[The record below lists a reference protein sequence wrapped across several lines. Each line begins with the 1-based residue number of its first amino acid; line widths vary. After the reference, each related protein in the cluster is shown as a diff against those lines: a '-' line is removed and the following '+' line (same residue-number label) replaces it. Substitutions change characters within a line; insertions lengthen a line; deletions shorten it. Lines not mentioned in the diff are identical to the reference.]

1 MASDVDTYVREILD
15 NVQVIEATRKLA
27 TEEKVL
33 AKVRE
38 ASGTAGVK
46 AYKQVTAEAAKAA
59 KEAERAA
66 KGPSAWT
73 QALTANTEAVKDSVK
88 ELGEFRSK
96 VNLGAESLGKIGAA
110 LSLVDP
116 SLASVA
122 QGLQKVTGLASAGA
136 AGSQVLGG
144 AMTSVATAAVG
155 VGLAVAPLITLY
167 ADLAS
172 AQEQAKASE
181 EARANAMNRNIGFT
195 ERVAKAQRAALDA
208 VKGDE
213 ERERIKITE
222 AWTAALEEELAPLR
236 EEYALLEKISGN
248 SPKAVE
254 ARKRMNELVEE
265 QIELEAKASLGADAD
280 ILAAD
285 IARDR
290 AEAEQSVTDRLKDKE
305 KAIKDVQKADED
317 AFKEAMAYLQKEI
330 EAEHKFNEN
339 LGQSQADRAK
349 KEQDELDAFNDMLKE
364 KGEADAEALAESEER
379 YAESI
384 EKRRAMAEDMLSGVS
399 DLTAGV
405 FDLITQS
412 QEQATDRATDRVE
425 TLQEAYDEAVADGD
439 TAKAK
444 ALKAQVRAAE
454 KGALDAFEAQQKT
467 ALAQAIVQGILGVA
481 TAAASAPPPAN
492 LIPMGV
498 AALTGAAQVAAVKAV
513 KPPEFDDTPE
523 AMMARNMQPA
533 RAQVSLHRDDIFIA
547 GKTPE
552 SVVNQAAGLAGGG
565 SSWRRSFG
573 PKLAQGTLTLLTRD
587 VQRAARG
594 RIRG

>member
-66 KGPSAWT
+66 KGPSVWT

-587 VQRAARG
+587 VRRAARG